1 MLSRWKTSFTQCP
14 VSKHAY
20 WSCSRSVR
28 KTIALLLMA
37 ALSFLLIGCDTGPT
51 YTNSQTPTAAEAS
64 DDGKLPAFT
73 YKGDNPY
80 IATVCTYLTD
90 RSHIQEAEDGV
101 TIPCPLI
108 YRINDSDKNDVL
120 VWGDFYS
127 CSYTLRNTTMMVG
140 MSYAAQGRMHL
151 QAVDGEYVVTDLE
164 IFGDILDGD
173 HYFSDVIRLCAPNIG
188 LILRCVFTGERQ
200 REAAKLDSLR
210 DYAMS
215 NGLNI
220 TQYQVHGSAPVAIPG
235 MPATAE
241 EDQIIHWESNL
252 GYSID
257 YDLRLLSFSG
267 FDTSSEGLWGVED
280 LSGCSLRVHRYWDQS
295 RESVLALVEQGL
307 IEPVCESAVIG
318 ADDIEATLVRDGSLD
333 NGVMKVSYIIPI
345 ESEDWLVVSVSNTY
359 FSFPNGQ
366 IVSGADTVLLHT
378 LESFKLL

>member
-1 MLSRWKTSFTQCP
+1 MLSRWKTSFTQCL
-14 VSKHAY
+14 SKRAC
-20 WSCSRSVR
+20 WSQAHSVR
-28 KTIALLLMA
+28 QILALLLMA

-51 YTNSQTPTAAEAS
+51 YTNGQPLAEAEAPA
-64 DDGKLPAFT
+64 DGKLPAYT

-80 IATVCTYLTD
+80 VAAVCTYLTEQV
-90 RSHIQEAEDGV
+90 HIKEAEDGV
-101 TIPCPLI
+101 TIPFPRI
-108 YRINDSDKNDVL
+108 YRINDKDPDDVL

-127 CSYTLRNTTMMVG
+127 GSYTLRNTTMMLG
-140 MSYAAQGRMHL
+140 TLYTAQGRMHL
-151 QAVDGEYVVTDLE
+151 QAVDGEYVVTELE
-164 IFGDILDGD
+164 LFGDILDGD
-173 HYFSDVIRLCAPNIG
+173 HYFSDVIRLCAPDIS
-188 LILRCVFTGERQ
+188 LILRCVFAGERQ
-200 REAAKLDSLR
+200 RENAQLKSLR
-210 DYAMS
+210 DYAIS

-220 TQYQVHGSAPVAIPG
+220 TQCQSFGGAPVAIPG

-241 EDQIIHWESNL
+241 EDQIIHLESKL

-267 FDTSSEGLWGVED
+267 FDASSEGLWGVEA
-280 LSGCSLRVHRYWDQS
+280 LSGCSLRVHRYEDQS